1 MVSSPMLFV
10 NHSYPLS
17 IIIIIITTFMRVG
30 HFLQWLNIVS
40 VNFLYNESGGADTAD
55 SQKNL

>member
-1 MVSSPMLFV
+1 MVSSPMSFV
-10 NHSYPLS
+10 NQSDPLS
-17 IIIIIITTFMRVG
+17 IIIIITTLMRVG

-40 VNFLYNESGGADTAD
+40 VNCLYNESGGADTAD